1 MAANDDVNKINENLR
16 KTTEE
21 LSYVADAFTSLAA
34 QLEEVFDKVLEG
46 TEELDSVTQS
56 IAQSYQ
62 RDIVSSIKQMSKN
75 TEQHVSLQQK
85 LVNGEDVSRQLADQK
100 NKLEARRLITI
111 EKINRAELLS
121 AEQKEALIGNL
132 EAQFNIEN
140 EILDSL
146 EKQND
151 ELAAQNNERERAQG
165 LTGSALKGIEGTLKK
180 AGFGDLAKKLNFDGA
195 IKGATKFDGAT
206 GKATF
211 NAGKAFQSIG
221 KNLANNV
228 TKGDMLTLVLKKLV
242 ERAGQA
248 DKNIANLRRN
258 FGATFNEARKLN
270 DGFAYTALKTGDVT
284 ANVESLSEANQGIND
299 QLGIQVRYNDD
310 LLVKANALVKR
321 NNLSKEAAAGF
332 SELTLASG
340 ENAETLYQNQSKVVA
355 EVQNSSKVALN
366 FNSVLE
372 EANKTSGLLR
382 VNLGRTPE
390 GIAKAV
396 AQAKTLGITLNEA
409 AQISGKLLDFQSS
422 IEAELEAEVLTGKDL
437 NLEQARFLALQ
448 GKTDEAAAEV
458 LKQVGSLAEF
468 QQMNVLQQQALADA
482 TGLTVDQ
489 LADQVTKQAAINSQK
504 QDGLNID
511 AEAQAEGASA
521 LSIQEQLKSAV
532 EKLNSILQMTGIVVG
547 GILGAIAF
555 ALSPFTG
562 GLSLAAF
569 AAAGAGLGLGAQA
582 IMDGVAPPGNGPF
595 TITDSYGATAV
606 TSAGDGIAVSPNINA
621 GGGGGMNDAKMD
633 KMISLLEKLVNK
645 PTTLQM
651 DGRVLAKSIE
661 TSPISSNIA

>member
-1 MAANDDVNKINENLR
+1 MAANDDVNKVNENLR

-34 QLEEVFDKVLEG
+34 QLEEVFSRALG
-46 TEELDSVTQS
+46 NAEELDSVSQS
-56 IAQSYQ
+56 IAKSYQ

-75 TEQHVSLQQK
+75 TEKQIALQQK
-85 LVNGEDVSRQLADQK
+85 VAKGEDISRQLAAQREK
-100 NKLEARRLITI
+100 NEARRLVTLQ
-111 EKINRAELLS
+111 KINLAEGLS
-121 AEQKEALIGNL
+121 EEQKAQAITNL
-132 EAQFNIEN
+132 QEQFNIEN
-140 EILDSL
+140 EILGSL
-146 EKQND
+146 EKQNE
-151 ELAAQNNERERAQG
+151 ELAAQNAERERAQG

-195 IKGATKFDGAT
+195 IKGATTFDKET

-211 NAGKAFQSIG
+211 NAGKAFSNVG
-221 KNLANNV
+221 KNLAANV

-258 FGATFNEARKLN
+258 FSATFNEARKLN
-270 DGFAYTALKTGDVT
+270 DGFAFTALKTGDVT
-284 ANVESLSEANQGIND
+284 ANVESLSEANQGINN
-299 QLGIQVRYNDD
+299 QLGIQVRYQDD

-511 AEAQAEGASA
+511 AEAQAENASA
-521 LSIQEQLKSAV
+521 LSVQQQLASAV
-532 EKLNSILQMTGIVVG
+532 EKLNSILQISGVIIG
-547 GILGAIAF
+547 GIIGAVTGFFLGGPLGVLIGAI
-555 ALSPFTG
+555 T
-562 GLSLAAF
+562 
-569 AAAGAGLGLGAQA
+569 GAGLVGGAQA
-582 IMDGVAPPGNGPF
+582 VMDGVAPPGNGPF

-606 TSAGDGIAVSPNINA
+606 TSAGDGIAVSPNINT

>member
-1 MAANDDVNKINENLR
+1 MAAEDEIKKSNDALKATAQELSFISDAFVSIAATIEDLFDKANEGADKLTEKVNKTYKRDIVNSINQMSKGIEKQVSLQEKLLKGEDISKSLASEKQRIESRREITLQKILR
-16 KTTEE
+16 TEALTTEE
-21 LSYVADAFTSLAA
+21 
-34 QLEEVFDKVLEG
+34 K
-46 TEELDSVTQS
+46 EEL
-56 IAQSYQ
+56 I
-62 RDIVSSIKQMSKN
+62 SKLN
-75 TEQHVSLQQK
+75 EQY
-85 LVNGEDVSRQLADQK
+85 
-100 NKLEARRLITI
+100 
-111 EKINRAELLS
+111 
-121 AEQKEALIGNL
+121 NL
-132 EAQFNIEN
+132 ENDILNNLGEQNKALAERN
-140 EILDSL
+140 EKMKS
-146 EKQND
+146 
-151 ELAAQNNERERAQG
+151 AQG
-165 LTGSALKGIEGTLKK
+165 LTGSLAKGLDGVLTKL
-180 AGFGDLAKKLNFDGA
+180 GLGDFSKKLNIQKAVDEATEFDE
-195 IKGATKFDGAT
+195 AT

-211 NAGKAFQSIG
+211 NANQGFKNIG
-221 KNLANNV
+221 KNLSANI
-228 TKGDMLTLVLKKLV
+228 TKGDIFLAIITKLV

-258 FGATFNEARKLN
+258 FGASFNEARKLN
-270 DGFAYTALKTGDVT
+270 DGFAFTALKSGDVT
-284 ANVESLSEANQGIND
+284 ANVESLGEANQNINN

-310 LLVKANALVKR
+310 LLVQANALVKR
-321 NNLSKEAAAGF
+321 NKLSAEAAAGF

-340 ENAETLYQNQSKVVA
+340 VAAEDLYKRQSQVTA
-355 EVQNSSKVALN
+355 AVQNSSKVALN
-366 FNSVLE
+366 FNQVLE

-422 IEAELEAEVLTGKDL
+422 IEAELEAEVLTGKQL

-504 QDGLNID
+504 QEGLNID
-511 AEAQAEGASA
+511 AEAQAENASA
-521 LSIQEQLKSAV
+521 LSIQERLASAV
-532 EKLNSILQMTGIVVG
+532 EKLNSILQLTGIVVG

-582 IMDGVAPPGNGPF
+582 VMDGVAPSSKGPF

-606 TSAGDGIAVSPNINA
+606 TAKNDNVVVSPNVNR
-621 GGGGGMNDAKMD
+621 GGGGMSDAKLD
-633 KMISLLEKLVNK
+633 KMISLLERLVNK

-651 DGRVLAKSIE
+651 DGRVLAKTIE
-661 TSPISSNIA
+661 TSPISSNI

>member
-1 MAANDDVNKINENLR
+1 MAANDDVNKVNENLR

-34 QLEEVFDKVLEG
+34 QLEEVFSTALG
-46 TEELDSVTQS
+46 NAEELDSVSQS
-56 IAQSYQ
+56 IAKSYQ

-75 TEQHVSLQQK
+75 TEQQIALQQK
-85 LVNGEDVSRQLADQK
+85 VAKGEDISRQLAAQREK
-100 NKLEARRLITI
+100 NEARRLITLQ
-111 EKINRAELLS
+111 KINLAEGLS
-121 AEQKEALIGNL
+121 TEQKALAITNL
-132 EAQFNIEN
+132 QEQFNIEN
-140 EILDSL
+140 EILGSL
-146 EKQND
+146 EKQNE
-151 ELAAQNNERERAQG
+151 ELAAQNAERERAQG

-195 IKGATKFDGAT
+195 IKGATTFDKET

-211 NAGKAFQSIG
+211 NAGKAFSNVG
-221 KNLANNV
+221 KNLAANV

-258 FGATFNEARKLN
+258 FSATFNEARKLN
-270 DGFAYTALKTGDVT
+270 DGFAFTALKTGDVT
-284 ANVESLSEANQGIND
+284 ANVESLGEANQNINN

-310 LLVKANALVKR
+310 LLVQANALVKR
-321 NNLSKEAAAGF
+321 NKLSAEAAAGF

-340 ENAETLYQNQSKVVA
+340 VSAEELVKKQSQVTA
-355 EVQNSSKVALN
+355 AVQNSSKVALN
-366 FNSVLE
+366 FNQVLE
-372 EANKTSGLLR
+372 EANKTTGLLR
-382 VNLGRTPE
+382 VNLGKTPE

-422 IEAELEAEVLTGKDL
+422 IEAELEAEVLTGKQL

-511 AEAQAEGASA
+511 AEAQTENASA
-521 LSIQEQLKSAV
+521 LSVQERLTSAV
-532 EKLNSILQMTGIVVG
+532 EKLNSILQITGIIVG

-555 ALSPFTG
+555 ALAPFTG
-562 GLSLAAF
+562 GASLAAF
-569 AAAGAGLGLGAQA
+569 VGGGAALGLGAQA
-582 IMDGVAPPGNGPF
+582 VMDGEAPASGGPF
-595 TITDSYGATAV
+595 TITDKYGATAIT
-606 TSAGDGIAVSPNINA
+606 TSGDGIAVGPNINR
-621 GGGGGMNDAKMD
+621 GGGGMSDAKMD
-633 KMISLLEKLVNK
+633 KMITLLEKMANK
-645 PTTLQM
+645 STTLQM
-651 DGRVLAKSIE
+651 DGRVLAKTIE
-661 TSPISSNIA
+661 TSPVSSNIG